1 MVNKLFLRPY
11 FWGGYVARGGS
22 HWLGVE
28 VNKVSKYQGHKSE
41 KSKRTGLWLCLQD
54 LHGCTVDG

>member
-1 MVNKLFLRPY
+1 M
-11 FWGGYVARGGS
+11 ARGGS